1 MHSLDERP
9 HDAGYDFWT
18 EIIGALSSLSLEY
31 KKRQKKEKKSL
42 EMFRVFIH
50 YVCLSLFRVL
60 CLKKMILRTTTKGV
74 QNNTY

>member
-31 KKRQKKEKKSL
+31 KKRQKKEKKKSL
-42 EMFRVFIH
+42 DMFRVL
-50 YVCLSLFRVL
+50 YTMCVSLSLVFCV
-60 CLKKMILRTTTKGV
+60 
-74 QNNTY
+74 

>member
-42 EMFRVFIH
+42 DMFRVS
-50 YVCLSLFRVL
+50 YTVCVSLSLVFCV
-60 CLKKMILRTTTKGV
+60 
-74 QNNTY
+74 

>member
-42 EMFRVFIH
+42 EMFRVL
-50 YVCLSLFRVL
+50 YTMCVSLSLVFCV
-60 CLKKMILRTTTKGV
+60 
-74 QNNTY
+74 